1 MFGDIHAD
9 LTGYLI
15 RAYLLAGLIFHKAVW
30 EVLKRR
36 VPQGAPGGGRASAR
50 ITFAKLA
57 KIGIL
62 AGIIL
67 QALLPLDLFPI
78 ASEGAPQLLWIGL
91 LLYTAGLG
99 IAVSA
104 RLELGR
110 NWSDIEAAHLQRDHA
125 VVASGL
131 YRYIRHPI
139 YTGDLLLLAGL
150 ELALNSWLVL
160 GVALIAAVVSQK
172 AAREEKDL
180 VGGIPDYAAYCRR
193 TKRFIPF
200 VF

>member
-9 LTGYLI
+9 LTDYLI
-15 RAYLLAGLIFHKAVW
+15 RAYLLGGLIFHKAVW

-36 VPQGAPGGGRASAR
+36 VPQRAPGGPASAR
-50 ITFAKLA
+50 ITLVKLA

-62 AGIIL
+62 AGVIL
-67 QALLPLDLFPI
+67 QALLPLDLLPI
-78 ASEGAPQLLWIGL
+78 APQGAPQLLWTGL

-104 RLELGR
+104 RLQLGS
-110 NWSDIEAAHLQRDHA
+110 NWSDIEAARLQRDHA
-125 VVASGL
+125 VVANGL